1 MNLPSYTSRSNLD
14 LIDSLYQQWK
24 ESPESVDASW
34 RAFFEGFE
42 LAQGRNGAAAP
53 VARAA
58 AGAGGVDH
66 LRQSKVSSLIYAYRS
81 IGHTQAHLDPLSP
94 APAPG

>member
-24 ESPESVDASW
+24 ESPESIDVSW

-42 LAQGRNGAAAP
+42 LAQGRNGALKKFGHQCAAL
-53 VARAA
+53 
-58 AGAGGVDH
+58 
-66 LRQSKVSSLIYAYRS
+66 LRLPDID
-81 IGHTQAHLDPLSP
+81 GDPLLGKRNLK
-94 APAPG
+94 PGERPIPKRQRSANAQR